1 MIGFWTLSAHILPGR
16 ADRGAAIFYGQNHR
30 FPREVMDIVL
40 GGCLEPRRIRNFSFP
55 KRRHG

>member
-1 MIGFWTLSAHILPGR
+1 MIGFWTLSAHVLPGR

-40 GGCLEPRRIRNFSFP
+40 GGCLEPRRIRNFFIS
-55 KRRHG
+55 